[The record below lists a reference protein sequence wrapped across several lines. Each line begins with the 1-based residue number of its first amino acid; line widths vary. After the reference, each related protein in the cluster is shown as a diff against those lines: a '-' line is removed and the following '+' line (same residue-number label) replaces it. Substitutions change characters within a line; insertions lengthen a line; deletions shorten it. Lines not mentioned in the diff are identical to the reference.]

1 MKEVTLY
8 QCGFCGKCY
17 ATSDQCQS
25 CESFHVNVTSVL
37 EYRYNPASMGLESQY
52 PYAVVVKMADGK
64 ELTFKR

>member
-8 QCGFCGKCY
+8 QCGFCGKLY
-17 ATSDQCQS
+17 ERYEQCQS

-37 EYRYNPASMGLESQY
+37 EYKYNPESMGLESQY

>member
-17 ATSDQCQS
+17 ATSDQCRS

-37 EYRYNPASMGLESQY
+37 EYKYNPESMGLESQY